1 MRLVSFA
8 ALLGLDDFRRD
19 ALATGLHAYFLQKK
33 YPHAEISFSPPRL
46 RPIINDNTV
55 NPNDV
60 HEPQLLQVMTA
71 YRLFM
76 PFAGI
81 TISTRER
88 AGFRD
93 NVIGLCATK
102 ISAGV
107 SVGVGGHVEE
117 EKGDEQFDI
126 SDPRS
131 VEEVHQAIIDHGCQ
145 PVYIDYVR
153 V

>member
-1 MRLVSFA
+1 ML
-8 ALLGLDDFRRD
+8 
-19 ALATGLHAYFLQKK
+19 
-33 YPHAEISFSPPRL
+33 
-46 RPIINDNTV
+46 
-55 NPNDV
+55 
-60 HEPQLLQVMTA
+60 A
-71 YRLFM
+71 YRLFL

-93 NVIGLCATK
+93 NVVGMCATK

-107 SVGVGGHVEE
+107 SVGVGGHEE
-117 EKGDEQFDI
+117 EQKGDEQFEI
-126 SDPRS
+126 ADPRS
-131 VEEVHQAIIDHGCQ
+131 VDEVDAMLRQKGLQ